1 MEDVKFNWFLLFFV
15 NHIKLNWAWIFF
27 ILAFVQYKKMCFIKM
42 KVLEPSKIKREEID
56 SLWKVIFAEHSA
68 VSTVNMGYCQ

>member
-1 MEDVKFNWFLLFFV
+1 
-15 NHIKLNWAWIFF
+15 
-27 ILAFVQYKKMCFIKM
+27 MCFIKM